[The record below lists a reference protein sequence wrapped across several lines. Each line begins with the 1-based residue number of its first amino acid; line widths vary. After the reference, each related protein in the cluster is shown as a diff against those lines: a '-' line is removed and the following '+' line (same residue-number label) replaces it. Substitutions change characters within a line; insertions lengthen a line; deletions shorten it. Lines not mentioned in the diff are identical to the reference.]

1 MERPQTSYA
10 RTTDGAHVAYQ
21 TYGEG
26 PARIV
31 VLNEWF
37 SNVDILWELPYDA
50 KVLERLGMF
59 AQVVLFDKR
68 GVGLSDG
75 LSTGSTPELEH
86 WTDDIHAVMD
96 AVGWTS
102 AALLVAGAGTALAA
116 VFAATFPEATT
127 GLVIVNGY
135 ARFLRASDYP
145 WGAPERAV
153 DRLREAFLEHWG
165 TGRLSAA
172 ASPGIFDEHDVDE
185 QGRRERAMASPGTAA
200 SLVQLQY
207 GTDVRSVLPLVQ
219 APTLV
224 VHRRDNAYV
233 RVEHGRYLAEHI
245 PGARYLELP
254 GDFQD
259 WHAGFDDYVEDVEEL
274 LTGSRSAGSDERVLA
289 TLLFVDI
296 VESTSRTV
304 RLGDSRWHQLLERF
318 DLVVQRQLTLFRG
331 RVVNTRGDDYLAMF
345 DGPARAVACAQAIRD
360 GVRDLGL
367 EVRAG
372 LHAGEVVPHGADI
385 AGVAVD
391 IAARVSALAEPSEIL
406 VSRTIV
412 DLVAGSGLC
421 FIDAGVRALKGIPE
435 RWQVF
440 RVDAHP
446 PDRAGDVRR

>member
-1 MERPQTSYA
+1 MKRPQTSYA
-10 RTTDGAHVAYQ
+10 RTTDGMHVAYQ
-21 TYGEG
+21 AYGGG
-26 PARIV
+26 PARII

-50 KVLERLGMF
+50 KVLERLGTF
-59 AQVVLFDKR
+59 AEVVLFDKR
-68 GVGLSDG
+68 GVGLSDH
-75 LSTGSTPELEH
+75 LSTGSPPELEH
-86 WTDDIHAVMD
+86 WTDDIHAVMA
-96 AVGWTS
+96 AVGWES
-102 AALLVAGAGTALAA
+102 AALMVAGAGTALAV
-116 VFAATFPEATT
+116 VFAATFPEATS

-135 ARFLRASDYP
+135 ARFLRASDYS
-145 WGAPERAV
+145 WGAPERAI
-153 DRLREAFLEHWG
+153 DALHEAFLKDWG

-172 ASPGIFDEHDVDE
+172 ASPGIFDEHDVVE

-200 SLVQLQY
+200 ALVPLQY
-207 GTDVRSVLPLVQ
+207 GTDVRAVLPLVQ

-224 VHRRDNAYV
+224 IHRRDNAYV

-245 PGARYLELP
+245 PGAQYLELP

-259 WHAGFDDYVEDVEEL
+259 WHTGFDEYVADVEEL
-274 LTGSRSAGSDERVLA
+274 LTGNRSAGSDERVLA

-304 RLGDSRWHQLLERF
+304 RLGDSRWQQLLERF
-318 DLVVQRQLTLFRG
+318 DALVQRQLVRFRG

-360 GVRDLGL
+360 GVRDLGI

-372 LHAGEVVPHGADI
+372 LHTGEVVPHGTDI
-385 AGVAVD
+385 AGLAVD
-391 IAARVSALAEPSEIL
+391 IAARLSTLAQPSEIL

-421 FIDAGVRALKGIPE
+421 FVDAGVHALKGIPE
-435 RWQVF
+435 PWHAF
-440 RVDAHP
+440 RVDAQP
-446 PDRAGDVRR
+446 PVS